1 MRNPPTMPLV
11 LTLVAAQFVVMLD
24 SSILNVALPSIAT
37 DLGLTPVGTAWVLNA
52 YFLTFGGLLLISGR
66 AADVFGRR
74 RMFLFGAA
82 VLVAGSLMGGFAT
95 TDALLI
101 AARLV
106 QGAGAAMLSPAAM
119 SVILA
124 GFTGRDRV
132 RAMSGWGAASTVGGA
147 AGVTVGG
154 LLTAALGW
162 QSVLFVT
169 GAVAAAIG
177 VAGWALL
184 PAGKEAANGARSMR
198 PARAFSPVRPSP
210 SCSVCC
216 RHRTADSSR

>member
-1 MRNPPTMPLV
+1 
-11 LTLVAAQFVVMLD
+11 
-24 SSILNVALPSIAT
+24 
-37 DLGLTPVGTAWVLNA
+37 
-52 YFLTFGGLLLISGR
+52 
-66 AADVFGRR
+66 
-74 RMFLFGAA
+74 MFLFGAG
-82 VLVAGSLMGGFAT
+82 VLVAGSLLGGFAT
-95 TDALLI
+95 TDTLLI

-124 GFTGRDRV
+124 RFTGPAKV

-147 AGVTVGG
+147 VGVTVGG

-177 VAGWALL
+177 VAGLGA
-184 PAGKEAANGARSMR
+184 PPRRKGSREA
-198 PARAFSPVRPSP
+198 PVRRRRRDPAHRCGSRRRVRSAVGAAQRTHLAGGHRCDRVAVP
-210 SCSVCC
+210 CLIGFGLVERRAGTRSCPRGFSE
-216 RHRTADSSR
+216 TPA